1 MIYELDLVVLN
12 HDMPDHNL
20 KIGEVGTVVHSYTD
34 GKAFEV
40 EFLTAKGKTV
50 ALLTLNKKAIRPIYR
65 REILH
70 VRALAA

>member
-1 MIYELDLVVLN
+1 MINELDLVVLN
-12 HDMPDHNL
+12 HDMPNEKL
-20 KIGEVGTVVHSYTD
+20 KMGDVGTVVHSYTD

-50 ALLTLNKKAIRPIYR
+50 ALLTLNEKAIRPIYH